1 MKTIRENTKNQ
12 LESLGI
18 PIYDTRVNPSQLSS
32 LPICVIYSKNLSITN
47 ELPHALGVSG
57 VNEYSFVIDIVV
69 AYTNGHADIL
79 DDYINQVINLLSDP
93 LYIATN
99 FDNIATISVDYS
111 YVVELEKPLA
121 IGSITINAN
130 ITR

>member
-12 LESLGI
+12 LAPLGV
-18 PIYDTRVNPSQLSS
+18 PVYDTRVNPSQLAS
-32 LPICVIYSKNLSITN
+32 LPICVIYSKNLNITN
-47 ELPHALGVSG
+47 ELPNALGVSG
-57 VNEYSFVIDIVV
+57 INDYSFVIDIVV
-69 AYTNGHADIL
+69 GYTNGHADIL
-79 DDYINQVINLLSDP
+79 DDYINQVINLISEP

-99 FDNIATISVDYS
+99 FDNITTISVDYS
-111 YVVELEKPLA
+111 YVNELEKPLA